1 MRHPAPAPDPTPDPA
16 AGRRDGVGL
25 PLRKSL
31 RARGL
36 LATLALVLY
45 FIVAGLYVASER
57 MRINDSVQG
66 LESLARHEKAVA
78 LAEAAIGA
86 ALVDVRQASN
96 AERSEPDSPI
106 ELRMYME
113 SCSTL
118 FAALDEFD
126 PGYARL
132 QRAISRSYDQLRAQP
147 VRSNWIDLRE
157 ALARAASELEIRRA
171 SLSDRRDALI
181 GNYQRAYDAVTVQTV
196 ALGVFGL
203 VAFGSLA
210 AWFFTRLAHD
220 IGRLE
225 AHARSIVRG
234 ARGVAL
240 DVKREDELGR
250 LMHAVNRMAIDL
262 DEREQRLALEGQQRS
277 HHDKMMAVSALAA
290 GMTHEVNNPLA
301 VIAGSAQLLRDEAST
316 TPATRVAEQAE
327 QILVQVQRAAQAA
340 RALADVTAPQPAD
353 VAWFDLETLV
363 RQVLRWTGYDR
374 RWRGHALD
382 ILVQAPL
389 PALRSSAD
397 TVQQV
402 LMQLLPLACEAA
414 ARDGDMPPRVT
425 IELGTADEAT
435 VQVRL
440 VFRGVLDFS
449 QEEVQRTLPLARA
462 ALVPFGARL
471 AFGQDDTDRSRIT
484 LVLPLDSATPAALA
498 RDQPA

>member
-1 MRHPAPAPDPTPDPA
+1 VPAPDSTLDA
-16 AGRRDGVGL
+16 KADAVL

-36 LATLALVLY
+36 FATLALMLY
-45 FIVAGLYVASER
+45 FVLAGAYVASER
-57 MRINDSVQG
+57 NRINDSVQG
-66 LESLARHEKAVA
+66 LESLARHERAVA

-86 ALVDVRQASN
+86 ALVDVKEASN
-96 AERSEPDSPI
+96 AERPEPDSPT
-106 ELRMYME
+106 ELRLYME

-132 QRAISRSYDQLRAQP
+132 QRAIVRSYDALRAQP
-147 VRSNWIDLRE
+147 VRANWIELRE
-157 ALARAASELEIRRA
+157 ALARAASELEIRRG

-181 GNYQRAYDAVTVQTV
+181 GAYQRAYDAVTVQT
-196 ALGVFGL
+196 LGLGMFGL
-203 VAFGSLA
+203 AAFGSLA
-210 AWFFTRLAHD
+210 AWFFARLSHD
-220 IGRLE
+220 ISRLE
-225 AHARSIVRG
+225 SHARAIVRG
-234 ARGVAL
+234 RRGIAL
-240 DVKREDELGR
+240 PVQREDELGR
-250 LMHAVNRMAIDL
+250 LMHSVNRMAVDL

-277 HHDKMMAVSALAA
+277 HHDKMLAVSALAA

-301 VIAGSAQLLRDEAST
+301 VIAGSAQHLRDEAAT
-316 TPATRVAEQAE
+316 APPAEVAAQAE

-374 RWRGHALD
+374 RWRGHEFEVN
-382 ILVQAPL
+382 VQAPL

-414 ARDGDMPPRVT
+414 ARHGAVPARVT
-425 IELGTADEAT
+425 LELGLADDAT

-440 VFRGVLDFS
+440 VFRGALDFA

-462 ALVPFGARL
+462 ALVPFGAQL
-471 AFGQDDTDRSRIT
+471 AFGQAEDGGSHIT
-484 LVLPLDSATPAALA
+484 LRLPQDAPAPPSNN
-498 RDQPA
+498 DDHPA